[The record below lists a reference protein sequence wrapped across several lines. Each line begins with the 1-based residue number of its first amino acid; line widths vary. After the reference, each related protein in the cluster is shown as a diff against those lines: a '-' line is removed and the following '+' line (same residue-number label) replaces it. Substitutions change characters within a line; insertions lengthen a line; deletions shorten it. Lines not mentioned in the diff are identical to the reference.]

1 MLRIASEPDQRRTFE
16 WVDERLGNLE
26 EAAPLELA
34 KAEEEEKDPAL
45 YLSKSKAEEK
55 EEEAHHRLEATKELA
70 HPLVHP
76 LKEEAVEGFGVSI
89 GESGGL

>member
-1 MLRIASEPDQRRTFE
+1 MQDPRRTDE
-16 WVDERLGNLE
+16 WVDEEVGDPEIVLL
-26 EAAPLELA
+26 PLELA
-34 KAEEEEKDPAL
+34 MAEGKAEGLEHPAL
-45 YLSKSKAEEK
+45 TSKAEEK